1 MLLGWLKPYTRS
13 LSPLLTKLTLERVV
27 LGVIGTRS
35 STSNMD
41 ELMAPIME
49 AWCPDEIIISA
60 EGESSFAIRQWAEV
74 RRIPVRC
81 LGCDWRTHGKR
92 ASCIR
97 DAQIQR
103 EATHLLL
110 IQGPRSNSLSTLA
123 ARLHKRGRPV
133 AISERPGLP
142 ATSEKHT
149 H

>member
-13 LSPLLTKLTLERVV
+13 LSPLLTTLTSERVV

-35 STSNMD
+35 TTSNLD

-49 AWCPDEIIISA
+49 AWSPDEIILAA
-60 EGESSFAIRQWAEV
+60 EGASSFAICQWAEV
-74 RRIPVRC
+74 RQIPVRC
-81 LGCDWRTHGKR
+81 IGCDWRVHGKR

-110 IQGPRSNSLSTLA
+110 LQGPRSNSLSTLA
-123 ARLHKRGRPV
+123 ARLQKRGRPV

-142 ATSEKHT
+142 VM
-149 H
+149 

>member
-1 MLLGWLKPYTRS
+1 MCTMLLGWLKPYTRS
-13 LSPLLTKLTLERVV
+13 LSPLLSKRVV

-35 STSNMD
+35 STSDMD
-41 ELMAPIME
+41 DFMAPIME
-49 AWCPDEIIISA
+49 AWCPDEIVMAA
-60 EGESSFAIRQWAEV
+60 EGESSFAIRQWAET
-74 RRIPVRC
+74 RKIPVRC
-81 LGCDWRTHGKR
+81 LGCDWRNHGKR

-110 IQGPRSNSLSTLA
+110 LQGPRSNALSTLA

-142 ATSEKHT
+142 ATSEKPAH
-149 H
+149 